1 MQGTSF
7 KLMTD
12 SRLWLKIRIQISLPI
27 QWTLLRLH
35 IEMFPQHR
43 EVTRQLLDDLIDLM
57 TFAFHG
63 NHYSLATTSEI
74 HALCRTDSKTS
85 ITSTAPYEPAKMK
98 EILEVL
104 KEVRGIITLKYLCYF
119 QLMYARGQLGEVMGR
134 VCGLSVRECILFG
147 LVITL
152 RSIFSAAHEY
162 FQCDLP
168 CIRRR

>member
-1 MQGTSF
+1 
-7 KLMTD
+7 MTD
-12 SRLWLKIRIQISLPI
+12 SRFWLKIRIQISLPI
-27 QWTLLRLH
+27 QWTALRLH

-63 NHYSLATTSEI
+63 KHYSLATTSEF

-104 KEVRGIITLKYLCYF
+104 KEVRGIITRKCLCYS
-119 QLMYARGQLGEVMGR
+119 QLMYTRGQLGEVMGR
-134 VCGLSVRECILFG
+134 VCGLSVRECLLSG
-147 LVITL
+147 LAIGL
-152 RSIFSAAHEY
+152 RPIFSAAHEY
-162 FQCDLP
+162 FQCELP
-168 CIRRR
+168 WMCRI